1 MFWQCS
7 VQVIKGADGGGG
19 GNHRI
24 GYYIVLRGITILA
37 QISSLTISYCHKLLK
52 HRQRCYMIATE
63 PRMKKLVDALQDH
76 PSLTGKGIQIK
87 NITILQGF

>member
-7 VQVIKGADGGGG
+7 VQVIKGADGGG